1 MKKAKKGFTLVELL
15 IVIAILGTLAAMMSS
30 STGDATVRAKVSQI
44 VNNIDA
50 CKVAAAVYYSD
61 TFDDSSVN
69 LSEKSAA
76 DFITT
81 YIPAFADYAT
91 GTIKITALN
100 DDAYKGRNNWA
111 IQVDFGNDPDKE
123 RLAEL
128 LAKTKGFALQ
138 KDVEVDNPDYDA
150 DAAAQAANNNTTYDV
165 PQRITEKQDVM
176 KDGKFIVNITTGVIS
191 ATN

>member
-1 MKKAKKGFTLVELL
+1 MKKFRKGFTLVELL

-61 TFDDSSVN
+61 TFDDSTVD
-69 LSEKSAA
+69 LSTKSAK
-76 DFITT
+76 DFIIT

-91 GTIKITALN
+91 GTIKITAL
-100 DDAYKGRNNWA
+100 DGEDYQGRTKWA
-111 IQVDFGNDPDKE
+111 IQVDFNNDPDKE

-128 LAKTKGFALQ
+128 LASTKGFALQ
-138 KDVEVDNPDYDA
+138 KDVEVDNTAYDP
-150 DAAAQAANNNTTYDV
+150 DAAAAATEDNPYTV
-165 PQRITEKQDVM
+165 PERVTEKQDVM
-176 KDGKFIVNITTGVIS
+176 KDGKFIVKLTTGVIS
-191 ATN
+191 AAD

>member
-1 MKKAKKGFTLVELL
+1 MKKFRKGFTLVELL

-61 TFDDSSVN
+61 TFDDSDVD
-69 LSEKSAA
+69 LSATSAQ

-91 GTIKITALN
+91 GTIKITALDN
-100 DDAYKGRNNWA
+100 AGRNKWA
-111 IQVDFGNDPDKE
+111 IQVDFESDPDKE

-138 KDVEVDNPDYDA
+138 KDVTNPDYDE
-150 DAAAQAANNNTTYDV
+150 DAYNATQVDNYTGDPYTIPATIKKD
-165 PQRITEKQDVM
+165 IM
-176 KDGKFIVNITTGVIS
+176 KDYKFIVYLTTGAI
-191 ATN
+191 AAAN